1 MMMVKIMIDG
11 NGDYDD
17 DHLNAEHVSYYHVS
31 DDDGDDGDGDD
42 GKDDDGNDDLN
53 AGHVSEGSSH
63 EGALDRLLHYVS
75 TPEHY
80 HHDPNP
86 WEKVLDL
93 RNLQKKSPFFAL
105 LCT

>member
-17 DHLNAEHVSYYHVS
+17 DHLNAVHVSYYHVS
-31 DDDGDDGDGDD
+31 DDD
-42 GKDDDGNDDLN
+42 DDDDDDDDHFNAGHVSDDDDDDDNDHFN

-86 WEKVLDL
+86 
-93 RNLQKKSPFFAL
+93 
-105 LCT
+105 